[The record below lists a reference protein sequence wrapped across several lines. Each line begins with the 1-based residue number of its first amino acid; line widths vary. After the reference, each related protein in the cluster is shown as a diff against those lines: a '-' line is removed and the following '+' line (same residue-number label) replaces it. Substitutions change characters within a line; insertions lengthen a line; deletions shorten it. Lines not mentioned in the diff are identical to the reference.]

1 MQRMQTAVDKV
12 FHGNKRQMITAVAGC
27 FIVYVLLLSGIFS
40 YFHSEDVVTNRLD
53 AKSGSVTIQE
63 PAWDSKGQYKA
74 RASEPGMKI
83 EKDPSGYN
91 NGQVDL
97 YIRLKMTIELSD
109 LSNDELAKK
118 TQTYKDNYYT
128 DTNKRRRLKAIAEKL
143 HLENDS
149 QFLFLGN
156 TEEDVSK
163 WKIADCQNAYFQ
175 FEEANQSSEDDKL
188 VFYFDYTKG
197 DKKDG
202 KDMMH
207 IVKPKESTAE
217 LFNHTDIP
225 IYKKDYLGVFDQ
237 PYDIILEAEGIPAAN
252 YPEGLTVEE
261 AKGNASP
268 FNK

>member
-97 YIRLKMTIELSD
+97 YIRLKMTIKADSFTSKNETYDASYHY
-109 LSNDELAKK
+109 DESVRI
-118 TQTYKDNYYT
+118 N
-128 DTNKRRRLKAIAEKL
+128 AILDAIK
-143 HLENDS
+143 LENDS
-149 QFLFLGN
+149 FLNSERTSTNNTKFIMETATESGKTVYYFYYTDGN
-156 TEEDVSK
+156 KNDEN
-163 WKIADCQNAYFQ
+163 ADTM
-175 FEEANQSSEDDKL
+175 K
-188 VFYFDYTKG
+188 
-197 DKKDG
+197 
-202 KDMMH
+202 

-217 LFNHTDIP
+217 LFDHIDIP